1 MFLLKKIKK
10 LLICCCGSKWFS
22 FKKKKKKI
30 FEIMIEYLKLISR
43 YFKCFADS
51 SKKLTAIVM
60 FLI

>member
-10 LLICCCGSKWFS
+10 SYWSVVLDLNGFS
-22 FKKKKKKI
+22 WKEKD
-30 FEIMIEYLKLISR
+30 FEIVMEYLKLISG
-43 YFKCFADS
+43 YIKSFTNS